1 MQATGT
7 ENVQDKHPLQ
17 QRPVE
22 RFSSLL
28 IHSSRSSP
36 RRRVNCPEV
45 PSQLTGAPQSNDW
58 WEVTGARADAALGET
73 APPPRCGGAPR
84 FAVLFEGCPIPLKV
98 AWTACGGVFVWVRV
112 PRSSQRLSPPLPDCS
127 PTTALHT
134 RAITL
139 SLASSQPNRLLA
151 G

>member
-1 MQATGT
+1 VLPWA
-7 ENVQDKHPLQ
+7 K
-17 QRPVE
+17 
-22 RFSSLL
+22 
-28 IHSSRSSP
+28 
-36 RRRVNCPEV
+36 RR
-45 PSQLTGAPQSNDW
+45 
-58 WEVTGARADAALGET
+58 
-73 APPPRCGGAPR
+73 PPPRCAGAPR

-112 PRSSQRLSPPLPDCS
+112 PRSPQRLSPPLPDCS
-127 PTTALHT
+127 PTTTLHT